1 MYFQGTWK
9 APEIDNPD
17 FVDDKE
23 LYKRGSIGY
32 VAFEIWQ
39 VKSGSI
45 FDNIMLTDS
54 KEEAITFA
62 KDTWGKQIEGE
73 KAMRAKVE
81 VCTPF
86 NASPITL
93 TSELHSNFIGSS
105 QFDWKALR
113 PQLT

>member
-1 MYFQGTWK
+1 LCCFQGKWK

-23 LYKRGSIGY
+23 LYKRGPIGY

-45 FDNIMLTDS
+45 FDNILLTDS
-54 KEEAITFA
+54 KEEAIQFA

-73 KAMRAKVE
+73 KAMKAKVE
-81 VCTPF
+81 V
-86 NASPITL
+86 
-93 TSELHSNFIGSS
+93 
-105 QFDWKALR
+105 
-113 PQLT
+113 